1 MIKIDCLKIRKEML
15 QEAKQKVHTIKVKNG
30 EVPCLAVIQ
39 VGDNQASTTYVN
51 NKIKTCEEVGIK
63 SEVFKLPNSSSFS
76 DVKKVIKSCNKS
88 DDCHAILLQLPLPD
102 HLKKH
107 ERELANMIYS
117 KKDVDGLTD
126 INIGKLWSGEDGI
139 VPCTPQAILKCL
151 ESIDLEGVDICIIN
165 RSLLVGKPLMALL
178 ERANATVTMC
188 HSKTDG
194 ITTNILNND
203 IIITAIGKP
212 KYWDCRLFEDS
223 IVIDVS
229 INRDENGKLCGD
241 VNWDD
246 CPDDSECIYT
256 SVPKGIGTLVTS
268 QLMLNTI
275 KCYDL
280 QN

>member
-1 MIKIDCLKIRKEML
+1 MIKIDCLKIREEML
-15 QEAKQKVHTIKVKNG
+15 LQAKQKVHTIEAKDGKA
-30 EVPCLAVIQ
+30 PCLAVIQ
-39 VGDNQASTTYVN
+39 VGDDKASLTYVR
-51 NKIKTCEEVGIK
+51 NKIKTCKEVGIK
-63 SEVFKLPNSSSFS
+63 SEVFRLPESSSFT

-107 ERELANMIYS
+107 ERELVNMIYS

-151 ESIDLEGVDICIIN
+151 ESVDLEGVDICIIN

-212 KYWDCRLFEDS
+212 KYWDYRLFEDS

-246 CPDDSECIYT
+246 CPDDFECIYT
-256 SVPKGIGTLVTS
+256 AVPKGIGALVTS

>member
-1 MIKIDCLKIRKEML
+1 MIKIDCLKIREEML
-15 QEAKQKVHTIKVKNG
+15 LQAKQKVHTIEAKDGK
-30 EVPCLAVIQ
+30 VPCLAVIQ
-39 VGDNQASTTYVN
+39 VGDDKASATYVK
-51 NKIKTCEEVGIK
+51 NKIKTCKEVGIK
-63 SEVFKLPNSSSFS
+63 SEVFRLPESSSFT

-107 ERELANMIYS
+107 ERELVNMIYS

-246 CPDDSECIYT
+246 CPDDFECIYT

>member
-1 MIKIDCLKIRKEML
+1 MIKIDCLKIREEML
-15 QEAKQKVHTIKVKNG
+15 QEAKQKVHTIKAKNG

-63 SEVFKLPNSSSFS
+63 SEVFKLPNSSSFT

-88 DDCHAILLQLPLPD
+88 DKCHAILLQLPLPE
-102 HLKKH
+102 HLKSY
-107 ERELANMIYS
+107 ERELVNMIYS
-117 KKDVDGLTD
+117 NKDVDGLTD
-126 INIGKLWSGEDGI
+126 NNIGKLWANENGI

-151 ESIDLEGVDICIIN
+151 ESVDLDGVNICIIN
-165 RSLLVGKPLMALL
+165 RSLLIGKPLMALL
-178 ERANATVTMC
+178 ERSNATVTLC
-188 HSKTDG
+188 HSKTK
-194 ITTNILNND
+194 NIEHQILDND

-212 KYWDCRLFEDS
+212 KYWDYRLFEDS

-246 CPDDSECIYT
+246 CPNDFECIYT
-256 SVPKGIGTLVTS
+256 AVPKGIGALVTS

>member
-15 QEAKQKVHTIKVKNG
+15 QEAKQKVHTIKAKNG

-107 ERELANMIYS
+107 ERELVNMIYS

-151 ESIDLEGVDICIIN
+151 ENIDLEGVDICIIN

-246 CPDDSECIYT
+246 CPDDFECIYT